1 MIKDVAP
8 LVAKA
13 KVGQEKEESSKF
25 GNICSRKK
33 KEKKEKKQITY
44 KTKENNVRETHIA
57 SCH

>member
-33 KEKKEKKQITY
+33 KEKKEKNKLHTKLK
-44 KTKENNVRETHIA
+44 KTT
-57 SCH
+57 